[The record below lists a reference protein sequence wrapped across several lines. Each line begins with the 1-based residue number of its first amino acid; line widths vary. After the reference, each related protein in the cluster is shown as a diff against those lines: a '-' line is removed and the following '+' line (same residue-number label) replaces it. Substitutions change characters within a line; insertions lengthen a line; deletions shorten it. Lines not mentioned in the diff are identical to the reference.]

1 MGIARKISSETQGGR
16 DHSAK
21 AAMMAR
27 GSIKPASLLLLRT
40 GTGLLLVLWG
50 ALRVLSPAAGPG
62 LATKYYGGFLN
73 LQGLQIGFGVAEAII
88 GLLVV
93 VGLFRRVSYLLQALI
108 LIPGAIVLW
117 RYLLDPLGLY
127 LLDKESSQILFFPS
141 ITIAAATLVLLAF
154 RDEDRWS
161 LDHKLMAR

>member
-1 MGIARKISSETQGGR
+1 MAGTST
-16 DHSAK
+16 K
-21 AAMMAR
+21 A
-27 GSIKPASLLLLRT
+27 ASLLLLRI
-40 GTGLLLVLWG
+40 GTGMLLILWG
-50 ALRVLSPAAGPG
+50 ALRVISPAAGPG
-62 LATKYYGGFLN
+62 LATKYYGGFLD
-73 LQGLQIGFGVAEAII
+73 LQSLQIGFGAAEVII

-93 VGLFRRVSYLLQALI
+93 VGLFRRISYALQALI
-108 LIPGAIVLW
+108 LIPGALILW

-161 LDHKLMAR
+161 LDHKIKAPGT

>member
-1 MGIARKISSETQGGR
+1 MIASIIL
-16 DHSAK
+16 K
-21 AAMMAR
+21 A
-27 GSIKPASLLLLRT
+27 ASLLLLRI

-50 ALRVLSPAAGPG
+50 GLRVMSPAAGPS
-62 LATKYYGGFLN
+62 LATKYYGGFLD
-73 LQGLQIGFGVAEAII
+73 LQSLQIGFGVAEVII

-93 VGLFRRVSYLLQALI
+93 LGLFRRISYLLQALI
-108 LIPGAIVLW
+108 LVPGAIVLW
-117 RYLLDPLGLY
+117 RYLLDPMGMY

-161 LDHKLMAR
+161 IDHKLMARKTRA

>member
-1 MGIARKISSETQGGR
+1 MSGV
-16 DHSAK
+16 SAK
-21 AAMMAR
+21 A
-27 GSIKPASLLLLRT
+27 ASLLLLRI

-50 ALRVLSPAAGPG
+50 GLRVMSPAAGPG
-62 LATKYYGGFLN
+62 LATKYYGGFLD
-73 LQGLQIGFGVAEAII
+73 LQSLQIGFGVAEVAI

-93 VGLFRRVSYLLQALI
+93 AGLFRRVSYAVQALI
-108 LIPGAIVLW
+108 LVPGAIILW
-117 RYLLDPLGLY
+117 RYLLDPMGMY

-161 LDHKLMAR
+161 LDHRLMARRTAA

>member
-1 MGIARKISSETQGGR
+1 MAGTAT
-16 DHSAK
+16 K
-21 AAMMAR
+21 A
-27 GSIKPASLLLLRT
+27 ASLLLLRI
-40 GTGLLLVLWG
+40 GTGLLLILWG
-50 ALRVLSPAAGPG
+50 ALRVISPAAGPG
-62 LATKYYGGFLN
+62 LATKYYGGFLD
-73 LQGLQIGFGVAEAII
+73 LQSLQIGFGAAEVII

-93 VGLFRRVSYLLQALI
+93 VGLFRRISYALQALI
-108 LIPGAIVLW
+108 LIPGALILW

-161 LDHKLMAR
+161 LDHQIKARGT

>member
-1 MGIARKISSETQGGR
+1 MTRSTPI
-16 DHSAK
+16 K
-21 AAMMAR
+21 A
-27 GSIKPASLLLLRT
+27 ASLLLLRV

-50 ALRVLSPAAGPG
+50 ALRVTSPAAGPG
-62 LATKYYGGFLN
+62 LANKYYGGFLDM
-73 LQGLQIGFGVAEAII
+73 GAVQIGFGVAEVAI

-93 VGLFRRVSYLLQALI
+93 AGLFRRVSYALQALI
-108 LIPGAIVLW
+108 LVPGALILW
-117 RYLLDPLGLY
+117 RYLLDPMGMY

-161 LDHKLMAR
+161 LDHKLMARKTVA

>member
-1 MGIARKISSETQGGR
+1 M
-16 DHSAK
+16 
-21 AAMMAR
+21 
-27 GSIKPASLLLLRT
+27 LRI
-40 GTGLLLVLWG
+40 GTGLLLILWG
-50 ALRVLSPAAGPG
+50 SLRVLSPAVGPG
-62 LATKYYGGFLN
+62 LAGKYYGGFLN
-73 LQGLQIGFGVAEAII
+73 PQSLQVGYGVAEVVI

-93 VGLFRRVSYLLQALI
+93 CGLFRRVSYLLQALI

-141 ITIAAATLVLLAF
+141 LTIAAATLVLLAF

-161 LDHKLMAR
+161 LDHKMMTRDTAA

>member
-1 MGIARKISSETQGGR
+1 MAGTST
-16 DHSAK
+16 K
-21 AAMMAR
+21 A
-27 GSIKPASLLLLRT
+27 ASLLLLRI
-40 GTGLLLVLWG
+40 GTGMLLILWG
-50 ALRVLSPAAGPG
+50 ALRVISPAAGPG
-62 LATKYYGGFLN
+62 LATKYYGGFLD
-73 LQGLQIGFGVAEAII
+73 LQSLQIGFGAAEVII

-93 VGLFRRVSYLLQALI
+93 VGLFRRISYALQALI
-108 LIPGAIVLW
+108 LIPGALILW

-161 LDHKLMAR
+161 LDHKIKARGT